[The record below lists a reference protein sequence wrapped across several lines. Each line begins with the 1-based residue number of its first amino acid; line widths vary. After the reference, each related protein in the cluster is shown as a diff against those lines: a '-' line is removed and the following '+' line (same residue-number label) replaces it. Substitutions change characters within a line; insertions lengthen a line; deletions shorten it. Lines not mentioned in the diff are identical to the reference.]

1 LIRINEINRLA
12 HLALYRN
19 IFQVPPGTINPM
31 EQIKILTK
39 QTQDAYNWANK
50 IIRSIPASKWDHI
63 PEVVETNVTWQ
74 IGHLTVSF
82 YFHSIMVIKGHQT
95 PILKK
100 IPLKAYDALFT
111 NALPVYSIG
120 QAEPEK
126 LFEDFIYMQQESMAM
141 IKSVSDEDLEMP
153 LEVTEVPHPIA
164 RSKFEALDWNI
175 KHTMWHCGQL
185 GILKRVI
192 DSRFDFGLKR

>member
-1 LIRINEINRLA
+1 MA

-19 IFQVPPGTINPM
+19 ILQVPPGTVDPM

-50 IIRSIPASKWDHI
+50 IIRSIPVSKWEHI

-100 IPLKAYDALFT
+100 IPLKTYDALFT
-111 NALPVYSIG
+111 NALPVYSIEKT
-120 QAEPEK
+120 EPEK
-126 LFEDFIYMQQESMAM
+126 LFEDFIYMQQESIAM
-141 IKSVSDEDLEMP
+141 IKSLSDAELEMP
-153 LEVTEVPHPIA
+153 LEVTDVPHPIA
-164 RSKFEALDWNI
+164 RNKFEALDWNI

>member
-1 LIRINEINRLA
+1 
-12 HLALYRN
+12 
-19 IFQVPPGTINPM
+19 M
-31 EQIKILTK
+31 EQIKILAR
-39 QTQDAYNWANK
+39 QTQDAYDWVNK
-50 IIRSIPASKWDHI
+50 IIRSIPVIKWEHI
-63 PEVVETNVTWQ
+63 PEVVDTNVTWQ
-74 IGHLTVSF
+74 IGHLAVSF

-95 PILKK
+95 EILKN

-120 QAEPEK
+120 KTEPEK
-126 LFEDFIYMQQESMAM
+126 LFEDYIYMQQESIEM
-141 IKSVSDEDLEMP
+141 IKSLSDADLEMP
-153 LEVTEVPHPIA
+153 LEFTSVPHPIA
-164 RSKFEALDWNI
+164 RTKFEALDWNI

>member
-1 LIRINEINRLA
+1 
-12 HLALYRN
+12 
-19 IFQVPPGTINPM
+19 M

-50 IIRSIPASKWDHI
+50 IILSIPVSKWEHI

-74 IGHLTVSF
+74 IGHLTISF

-100 IPLKAYDALFT
+100 IPLKTYDTLFT
-111 NALPVYSIG
+111 NALPVYSIEKT
-120 QAEPEK
+120 EPEK
-126 LFEDFIYMQQESMAM
+126 LFEDFIYMQQESIAM
-141 IKSVSDEDLEMP
+141 IKSLSDAELEMP
-153 LEVTEVPHPIA
+153 LEVTDVPHPIA
-164 RSKFEALDWNI
+164 RNKFEALDWNI